1 MILCMNVDVNF
12 LGEGKRYFDLV
23 RSGKEIFL
31 NTLKNLF
38 SDHYGHVANM
48 GASVPSE
55 KDMLLPIPLTVMNV
69 HTSWK
74 NNLGY

>member
-1 MILCMNVDVNF
+1 MDMLLIW
-12 LGEGKRYFDLV
+12 E
-23 RSGKEIFL
+23 
-31 NTLKNLF
+31 
-38 SDHYGHVANM
+38 
-48 GASVPSE
+48 ASVPSE